1 MNTFTRFFAILMIGI
16 TCFGCGSGKGDSD
29 IQDSFIGSVQFGQQ
43 KQTVLDALYAQQF
56 VDAASGQADSHFDT
70 IPLDNGDYSE
80 LKILAKADTTGF
92 TFLGRQWLNLQIQ
105 FDGNGLYCLTFR
117 AKSTAKDVANQQ
129 FADILQSLQKSYD
142 MKRMVIGHSSAER
155 EATDIVGYRY
165 ESSNRMVQL
174 YINENPDGTAAPIL
188 SYIEN

>member
-1 MNTFTRFFAILMIGI
+1 MNTFTRFFTILILC
-16 TCFGCGSGKGDSD
+16 TVCFSCGSGKGDSD

-43 KQTVLDALYAQQF
+43 KQTVLNALYAQQF

-105 FDGNGLYCLTFR
+105 FDGNG
-117 AKSTAKDVANQQ
+117 S
-129 FADILQSLQKSYD
+129 
-142 MKRMVIGHSSAER
+142 
-155 EATDIVGYRY
+155 
-165 ESSNRMVQL
+165 
-174 YINENPDGTAAPIL
+174 
-188 SYIEN
+188 